1 MEKVKK
7 ANREYTKRIDIVW
20 LELYSNL
27 SCFVTNGKKGLINIY
42 GISLGKKWTGELQQ
56 DV

>member
-7 ANREYTKRIDIVW
+7 KKMNREYTKRIDIVW

-27 SCFVTNGKKGLINIY
+27 SCLITNGKG
-42 GISLGKKWTGELQQ
+42 
-56 DV
+56 D